1 MFDIKKLLKSGP
13 LYLDGATGTNL
24 QKAGLPSGVCPEMWI
39 MEHKEVLA
47 ALQRG
52 YAEAGSDIVYAPTFS
67 GNRIKLE
74 EYGLGSRIEEI
85 NRTLVRL
92 TKEAVGDRCYVAG
105 NLTMTGEAI
114 EPVGTLAFEALV
126 DCYKEQVRIIADEG
140 VDLFV
145 IETMMNLGE
154 ARAALLAV
162 KETTELPVFVT
173 ITVDENGRTL
183 YGTDPAAALVALEA
197 LGADAFGINCSA
209 GPDKLVDIVERLD
222 KYAGLPIIVKPNAG
236 LPKFEDGQTVYD
248 MPSGVF
254 VREMKR
260 LVAAGASILGGCC
273 GTDASYIRQ
282 LKQETADMETV
293 FGRADRLRHNGRR
306 LLAGERKVLE
316 IEMGKQFMIVG
327 ERINPT
333 GKKALQA
340 AFKAGDYEPAV
351 VMAEA
356 QCEKGAHIL
365 DINVG
370 MGGIDEKEAMLHV
383 IDDVSVAVDVPLC
396 IDSSSVDVVEAA
408 LRRYHGRALVN
419 SVSCEAVKIEKLLPI
434 VKKYGAMFILL
445 PLSDGGLPKTIDERK
460 ENIELVLEKAR
471 ALRMDKQDIVVDG
484 LVATVGADATA
495 AQKTLETIA
504 YCTSQGLATICGLS
518 NISFGLPDRMYI
530 NSIFLALAI
539 SRGLTMAIA
548 NPSQEL
554 LMRSGFT
561 ADLLMG
567 KPDAA
572 LNYIEK
578 SAAFNEEKAAV
589 QQEKAQSAATDTAPD
604 TAQNQNV
611 QAKPISGESS
621 IPKAESDRGRSTPA
635 AGAGAVPENGAL
647 ALIRDDVLGGYKKKV
662 ESHIRAALAQGCRAS
677 DILNGCLIPAI
688 NLVGDYFSSQKYF
701 LPQLMMSADTMR
713 AGIDLLEPLLLEENA
728 GKTEGPLVVLATV
741 RGDIH
746 DIGKNLVAMMMKNYG
761 FRVIDLGKDVEAG
774 KIIET
779 ARTKNADIIGL
790 SALMTTTMQEMKHV
804 IALAKEAGLRAKII
818 LGGAAVTADFAAQ
831 IGADGYSEDAVGAVE
846 LVKRLVEDAAAGR

>member
-1 MFDIKKLLKSGP
+1 MLNIKKLLQSGP

-24 QKAGLPSGVCPEMWI
+24 QKAGMPSGVCPELWMI
-39 MEHKEVLA
+39 KHPEVLIS
-47 ALQRG
+47 LQKG
-52 YAEAGSDIVYAPTFS
+52 YAVSGSDIVYAPTFS

-74 EYGLGSRIEEI
+74 EYGLGERIEEI

-92 TKEAVGDRCYVAG
+92 SKEAVGDRCYVAG
-105 NLTMTGEAI
+105 NLTMTGQAI
-114 EPVGTLAFEALV
+114 EPVGTLSFEALV
-126 DCYKEQVRIIADEG
+126 DCYKEQVKIIADEG

-162 KETTELPVFVT
+162 KEMTELPAFVT
-173 ITVDENGRTL
+173 MTLDENGRTL
-183 YGTDPAAALVALEA
+183 YGTDPAAALIALEA

-209 GPDKLVDIVERLD
+209 GPDKLGTIVERLN
-222 KYAGLPIIVKPNAG
+222 KYAGIPIIVKPNAG
-236 LPKFEDGQTVYD
+236 MPKLEGGKTVYD
-248 MPSGVF
+248 MPAGDF

-260 LVAAGASILGGCC
+260 LVKAGASILGGCC
-273 GTDASYIRQ
+273 GTDPSYIKM

-293 FGRADRLRHNGRR
+293 FSAGGRLRHNGHR
-306 LLAGERKVLE
+306 LLCGERSVLDIE
-316 IEMGKQFMIVG
+316 IGQQFMIVG

-340 AFKAGDYEPAV
+340 ALKAGDYEPAIT
-351 VMAEA
+351 MAEA
-356 QCEKGAHIL
+356 QCESGAHIL

-370 MGGIDEKEAMLHV
+370 MGGIDEKAAMLHV
-383 IDDVSVAVDVPLC
+383 MDDVSAAVDVPLC
-396 IDSSSVDVVEAA
+396 IDSSSVEVVEAA

-445 PLSDGGLPKTIDERK
+445 PLTDGGLPQNAAERR
-460 ENIELVLEKAR
+460 ENIEYVLERAR
-471 ALRMDKQDIVVDG
+471 ALGMDKQDIIVDG
-484 LVATVGADATA
+484 LVATIGADATA
-495 AQKTLETIA
+495 AVQTLETIS
-504 YCTSQGLATICGLS
+504 YCTSEGLATICGLS
-518 NISFGLPDRMYI
+518 NISFGLPDRIYI

-567 KPDAA
+567 KTGAA

-578 SAAFNEEKAAV
+578 SALG
-589 QQEKAQSAATDTAPD
+589 SSTDDVPR
-604 TAQNQNV
+604 
-611 QAKPISGESS
+611 SG
-621 IPKAESDRGRSTPA
+621 T
-635 AGAGAVPENGAL
+635 AGASKSSPEGIPVSGDL
-647 ALIRDDVLGGYKKKV
+647 ALIKSDVLSGYKKKIQG
-662 ESHIRAALAQGCRAS
+662 HIETALLQGHKAS
-677 DILNGCLIPAI
+677 NILNECLIPAI

-713 AGIDLLEPLLLEENA
+713 AGIDMLEPLLLEENT
-728 GKTEGPLVVLATV
+728 GKAAGPLVVLATV
-741 RGDIH
+741 KGDIH

-761 FRVIDLGKDVEAG
+761 FRVIDLGKDVEAAR
-774 KIIET
+774 IIET

-790 SALMTTTMQEMKHV
+790 SALMTTTMQEMKQV

-831 IGADGYSEDAVGAVE
+831 IGADGYSEDAIGAVE
-846 LVKRLVEDAAAGR
+846 LVKKLMEDAADT